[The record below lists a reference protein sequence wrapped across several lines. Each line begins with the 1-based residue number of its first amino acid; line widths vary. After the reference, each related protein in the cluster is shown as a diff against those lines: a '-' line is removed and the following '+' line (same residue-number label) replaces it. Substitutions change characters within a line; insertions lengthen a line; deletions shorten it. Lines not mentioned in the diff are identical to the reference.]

1 MKIYK
6 AFLMVLVVCLSM
18 AVATVATADET
29 PGTEITGQ
37 DAAFECQFNL
47 AVGGAPWMAGYEN
60 LYGSSTTAI
69 FTGHVGVR
77 LRMPK
82 YTPFVLEVSA
92 VFPYGFG
99 ANLGVDVVHTNRVRL
114 HIVDFGVFG
123 NFTVPVSV
131 ARLERKMDF
140 TVGLGLEVKLTKTV
154 SMTLD
159 WRIFLPPPAATLRH
173 YGDFAR
179 PLYDEALKGGQ
190 IWIGFS
196 RVW

>member
-6 AFLMVLVVCLSM
+6 AFLMVLVVCFSM
-18 AVATVATADET
+18 AVANVAAADDNSG
-29 PGTEITGQ
+29 PEITGQ

-47 AVGGAPWMAGYEN
+47 AVGGAPWMKTYDN
-60 LYGSSTTAI
+60 LYGASTTAV

-82 YTPFVLEVSA
+82 YTPLVLEISA
-92 VFPYGFG
+92 VFPYGIG
-99 ANLGVDVVHTNRVRL
+99 ATVGVDVIHTDRVRL
-114 HIVDFGVFG
+114 HIGDFGVFG

-131 ARLERKMDF
+131 ARLERKMDL
-140 TVGLGLEVKLTKTV
+140 VIGLGLEVKLTKTV
-154 SMTLD
+154 SVTLD
-159 WRIFLPPPAATLRH
+159 WRAFLPPPITTLRH

-179 PLYDEALKGGQ
+179 PLYDEVFKGGQ